1 MYRSVIVCVCF
12 LSLVC
17 LGFACI
23 FAHVL
28 SFAGEMT
35 AIRKELVAEKV
46 EKLPM
51 LGTWFYLDI
60 TDIQLLCHF
69 PHDNSHM
76 DALFF
81 SEKPCH
87 LDGTAGGD
95 EKKVGAVRG
104 VCFVLFGLYEFTVS
118 CIWE

>member
-1 MYRSVIVCVCF
+1 MYRYVIVCACF

-81 SEKPCH
+81 SEKPVT
-87 LDGTAGGD
+87 DP
-95 EKKVGAVRG
+95 EKHEKSICLLNCCLFLL
-104 VCFVLFGLYEFTVS
+104 VCPS
-118 CIWE
+118 PPAP